1 MTQPVPHTARPV
13 RRQRSAS
20 RSGVVLRRWKT
31 PKGDLIVSLLTPQG
45 KLRAIAR
52 GGLRGKHAGALNLFH
67 HVGLQVYARP
77 GDELAVIQQAS
88 LEGALP
94 RLALPERH
102 PYAHLLAELADLLFQ
117 EGEADEYGQQ
127 AFDLF
132 AGALRGV
139 AHHHDPEWVALVM
152 SYKLLA
158 LAGFPPRTR
167 VCARCGAADPQHPDP
182 FGGEL
187 LCGRCSHQRALSP
200 SSLDFLRGV
209 VRRSVRENMDHPVPA
224 EDRAP
229 LWLGLERFV
238 GVQVGRV
245 RSWPHLHAG

>member
-1 MTQPVPHTARPV
+1 M
-13 RRQRSAS
+13 
-20 RSGVVLRRWKT
+20 
-31 PKGDLIVSLLTPQG
+31 SLLTPQG

-77 GDELAVIQQAS
+77 NDELALIQQAN

-102 PYAHLLAELADLLFQ
+102 AYAHLLAELADLLFQ
-117 EGEADEYGQQ
+117 EGEAEDYSAQ
-127 AFDLF
+127 AFALF

-167 VCARCGAADPQHPDP
+167 FCTRCGAADPQHPDP

-200 SSLDFLRGV
+200 SSLEFLRNV
-209 VRRSVRENMDHPVPA
+209 VRRSVRENMNWPVPP
-224 EDRAP
+224 EDRRP
-229 LWLGLERFV
+229 LWQGLERFV

-245 RSWPHLHAG
+245 KSWPHLHEL

>member
-1 MTQPVPHTARPV
+1 M
-13 RRQRSAS
+13 
-20 RSGVVLRRWKT
+20 
-31 PKGDLIVSLLTPQG
+31 
-45 KLRAIAR
+45 
-52 GGLRGKHAGALNLFH
+52 
-67 HVGLQVYARP
+67 GLQVYSRP
-77 GDELAVIQQAS
+77 GDELAVIQQAN

-102 PYAHLLAELADLLFQ
+102 AYAHLLAELADLLFQ
-117 EGEADEYGQQ
+117 EGEAEEYGAQ

-132 AGALRGV
+132 AGALRGI
-139 AHHHDPEWVALVM
+139 AHHPDPDWVALVM

-158 LAGFPPRTR
+158 LAGFPPKTR

-200 SSLDFLRGV
+200 SSLEFLRNV
-209 VRRSVRENMDHPVPA
+209 VRRSVRENMDWPVPA
-224 EDRAP
+224 EDRRP
-229 LWLGLERFV
+229 LWQGLERFV

-245 RSWPHLHAG
+245 KSWPHLHAG